1 METEGLLLAQVAL
14 AVEVQDRIAP
24 FPSNR
29 LRKLS
34 KAVRKNRPVRFVG
47 WRLANCWQLSTLR
60 PVRSLG
66 YPEQTIAAFLLKQ
79 SHRRFDRNRHLARTP
94 RQSRKRCS
102 VSCEA
107 RSSSTWRSGLRP
119 GKAYLCGTRRKLQ
132 LAVQKLAGGASRT
145 HQECIR
151 NS

>member
-47 WRLANCWQLSTLR
+47 WRLANCWQLSTGLSTGNMLR
-60 PVRSLG
+60 RRPKPLG
-66 YPEQTIAAFLLKQ
+66 QACRNGQATIELLNG
-79 SHRRFDRNRHLARTP
+79 SCV
-94 RQSRKRCS
+94 CS
-102 VSCEA
+102 M
-107 RSSSTWRSGLRP
+107 
-119 GKAYLCGTRRKLQ
+119 
-132 LAVQKLAGGASRT
+132 
-145 HQECIR
+145 ID
-151 NS
+151 